1 MSNRLTNTRISTAAR
16 TIYPNIHLQS
26 RSNEKE
32 NMIMNAKCHAIAAWD
47 FSRWFAVL
55 SPLIGILLGFVG
67 AFFVLH

>member
-1 MSNRLTNTRISTAAR
+1 VD
-16 TIYPNIHLQS
+16 HLPKVHSQS
-26 RSNEKE
+26 RSDEE
-32 NMIMNAKCHAIAAWD
+32 EIIIMNAKRRAIAAWD